1 MKAKKFTLTFFL
13 ILFIFPWFVS
23 SAENYYVI
31 PEVSQQGNEF
41 YEINPCKVS
50 LFEFIKSNPKSIYQ
64 DHYYFR
70 PVDNSSI
77 NCYGRIAGVT
87 VQQLG
92 LETQFFVAVGTN
104 SFLNLILQSAFW
116 LFCITLIPK
125 NKEKKNLTN
134 NLFYEEVLIFITSLI
149 LSFSIYSQSR
159 FYDTSFY
166 FFEFKDK
173 NSYIL
178 LFLIFWLI
186 TKNLVNIF
194 VNRIE
199 NIINYLPFIFIFT
212 FIFSGFNLN
221 LYSFLVIFFGLKQI
235 ITRKELIKF
244 NLFYLVFSVWWLFNT
259 NGSFYFKVG
268 KLRSFT
274 SSSFDFNSNFYW
286 IIFFVLLINGVY
298 EIFRLTSENFNFSKF
313 TNNISISTSA
323 LLIFGLLGSN
333 FPIISFFQYY
343 YLGLQRYVVN
353 ITNPFIFDEY
363 GVKVSW
369 RGIFP
374 SSETV
379 GELFG
384 ISLVLILYQIVI
396 TKRVKLI
403 NKLGIISSGIGLY
416 FSDNKTSIVLVFL
429 IAISYIFLDNLD
441 FSKTTRI
448 VVVLSFIF
456 ISIAALYFV
465 IGKDNLSTS
474 YEFMNT
480 RLIEK
485 AEFYS
490 SDNMYSSSLS
500 YIQESDSKDSI
511 FKLVFGIISTI
522 SLLLNR
528 SEMWGVFFARYN
540 PNIVE
545 FFAGSGPLNFGQL
558 YGEIVIANQSTLL
571 LPHSSVLSYLVF
583 FGIIPIFFFL
593 VKYLFELYKISKDR
607 EYFYL
612 LIFLFFNILKNDS
625 LNYFNTFIFYY
636 LVLMIFKFSTN
647 KTN

>member
-13 ILFIFPWFVS
+13 ILFILPWFVS
-23 SAENYYVI
+23 SAENHYVI
-31 PEVSQQGNEF
+31 PEISQQGNEF

-77 NCYGRIAGVT
+77 NCYGRVAGVT

-92 LETQFFVAVGTN
+92 LETQFFIAIGTN
-104 SFLNLILQSAFW
+104 SLLNLILQSAFW
-116 LFCITLIPK
+116 IFCITLIPK
-125 NKEKKNLTN
+125 NKVKKNLTN

-159 FYDTSFY
+159 FYDASFY
-166 FFEFKDK
+166 FFEFRDK
-173 NSYIL
+173 KSYIL

-199 NIINYLPFIFIFT
+199 NIINYLPFIFLFT

-221 LYSFLVIFFGLKQI
+221 LYSFLVIVFGLKQI
-235 ITRKELIKF
+235 ISRKELIKF

-259 NGSFYFKVG
+259 NGNFYFKVG

-286 IIFFVLLINGVY
+286 IIFFILLINGVY
-298 EIFRLTSENFNFSKF
+298 EIFRLTSENFNSSKF
-313 TNNISISTSA
+313 INNISISTSV

-403 NKLGIISSGIGLY
+403 DKLGIISSGIGLY

-441 FSKTTRI
+441 VSKNTRI
-448 VVVLSFIF
+448 MVVLSFIF

-465 IGKDNLSTS
+465 IGKDNLFTS

-490 SDNMYSSSLS
+490 TDNMNSSSLS

-540 PNIVE
+540 PNIGE

-558 YGEIVIANQSTLL
+558 YGEVVIANQSTLL

-593 VKYLFELYKISKDR
+593 VKYLFELYKFSKDR